1 VHDVTPA
8 HVKSA
13 IEAAKNDVA
22 AGELGNAQVR
32 AGKFAA
38 GLNEVMAKL
47 EIIIKVG
54 NGVSEVRTIIPMYRP
69 PIEMPPR
76 SIRTLRQRG
85 NY

>member
-8 HVKSA
+8 HVKSS
-13 IEAAKNDVA
+13 IEAAKNDIA
-22 AGELGNAQVR
+22 AGELGNAHVR

-38 GLNEVMAKL
+38 RLNEVMAKL
-47 EIIIKVG
+47 DIIIKVG

-69 PIEMPPR
+69 PIGMPPR